1 MCDGPPCDGHC
12 AGVLVHRLCCVLFVW
27 QIKPLSQDKLARS
40 LDNEFDE
47 ETTEEG
53 GFNLGAGLQSL
64 WDEMTVRMGTWNAG
78 TGEKEESEVV
88 EGAPPVH
95 QGEGGSTD
103 ECFQC
108 SERNCVGLPQTIDH
122 SQHGLIKHKWTGLSY
137 GLDS

>member
-1 MCDGPPCDGHC
+1 MCDGHC
-12 AGVLVHRLCCVLFVW
+12 VGVLVHRLCCVLFVW

-64 WDEMTVRMGTWNAG
+64 WDEMTVRMGTWKAG

-88 EGAPPVH
+88 EGALPVH
-95 QGEGGSTD
+95 QGEGGCTD
-103 ECFQC
+103 ECLQC
-108 SERNCVGLPQTIDH
+108 SERNCVCLLPIIDH
-122 SQHGLIKHKWTGLSY
+122 SQQRLIKHKRTGPSS